1 MMKAIKIL
9 LTTAILSFI
18 CSNVFAIG
26 MQGISDV
33 KKSIDKTVELLEK
46 AVAAFDK
53 GEDQKVIVEM
63 LMEAKQVQ
71 KSFSTANGKLSMI
84 KSKATQ
90 KLGQARTSFN
100 AGDLTG
106 GGAAMKE
113 ALTGFKE
120 FKEKYDEL
128 H

>member
-1 MMKAIKIL
+1 MKIIKIL

-18 CSNVFAIG
+18 CSNAFAIR
-26 MQGISDV
+26 MQGTSDV

-46 AVAAFDK
+46 AVADFDK

-90 KLGQARTSFN
+90 KLGQARSSFN
-100 AGDLTG
+100 DGDPIS

-113 ALTGFKE
+113 ALAGFKE